1 MSIRLGQEHLN
12 EFRLLKQASD
22 NNDVLMALNISFFYT
37 SITPQMRDDMW
48 SGVSTFARKLL
59 QNQAKRKQICD
70 DAITQTKYKRITH
83 SG

>member
-12 EFRLLKQASD
+12 EFRLLKKASD

-48 SGVSTFARKLL
+48 SGASTFERKLL
-59 QNQAKRKQICD
+59 QNQAKRNQICD
-70 DAITQTKYKRITH
+70 DAIAQTKYKRITY

>member
-1 MSIRLGQEHLN
+1 MCIK
-12 EFRLLKQASD
+12 LLKQASD

-48 SGVSTFARKLL
+48 SGASIFARKLR

-70 DAITQTKYKRITH
+70 DAIAQTKYKRITY

>member
-1 MSIRLGQEHLN
+1 MCIK
-12 EFRLLKQASD
+12 LLKQASD

-48 SGVSTFARKLL
+48 SGASIFDRKLL

-70 DAITQTKYKRITH
+70 DAIAQTKYKRITY
-83 SG
+83 SR